1 MLSPPCCGTL
11 GTLLTL
17 SGLSFPV
24 DRVVLGRDKREMD
37 RTIFLEVAGQSFF
50 HASCVERHETL
61 AWVRASEGVSLEHC
75 VPVLCASVCVHAC
88 VHT

>member
-1 MLSPPCCGTL
+1 
-11 GTLLTL
+11 
-17 SGLSFPV
+17 
-24 DRVVLGRDKREMD
+24 MD

-75 VPVLCASVCVHAC
+75 VPVSCASVCVHAC